1 MPMPTHSYRR
11 TTRRGR
17 PARPPFA
24 RGAAALMTI
33 AALALL
39 LGCSPDDES
48 VIDDSEALPGDSS
61 AVDEDVTVPGDA
73 SIVPTSDDP
82 STANEEF
89 EGIRLYPGSE
99 AIGSRTVDGSVV
111 SQSFTV
117 TGPLPEAV
125 LSHFTNTLEG
135 WEQGEVEDVG
145 DALRTEFTDDGG
157 SVLEVSATVRAEE
170 GLEEVVQYSLVL
182 HG

>member
-1 MPMPTHSYRR
+1 MPTHMPSD
-11 TTRRGR
+11 GR
-17 PARPPFA
+17 SHRSLRPFA
-24 RGAAALMTI
+24 RRG
-33 AALALL
+33 AALAIAVLTL
-39 LGCSPDDES
+39 VVGCSSDDES
-48 VIDDSEALPGDSS
+48 VIDDSQALPGDGS

-111 SQSFTV
+111 TQSFTV
-117 TGPLPEAV
+117 TGPLPATV
-125 LSHFTNTLEG
+125 LSHFANTLEG
-135 WEQGEVEDVG
+135 WEQGEIEDVG
-145 DALRTEFTDDGG
+145 EALRTEFRQDG
-157 SVLEVSATVRAEE
+157 SRLEVSATVRDDT

-182 HG
+182 HE